1 LQQIGFALLNY
12 QEAHGRLPPAVVQ
25 GKDGKPLLSW
35 RVLILPYL
43 GEDKLYRQF
52 RLDEAWD
59 GPHNKSLLSSMPK
72 TFAPPRVVGRTWEPE
87 TTFYQVL
94 TGPGTAFDGA
104 QGMRLPQDFPDGTAN
119 TLLVVEAAE
128 AVPWTQPTDLPFD
141 KNKPFPRLGGI
152 FNSEGRFSLFG
163 SNREIGFNVLLGDGS
178 VRFMDPS
185 VSESSLRALATRNG
199 SDSPGTDW

>member
-1 LQQIGFALLNY
+1 
-12 QEAHGRLPPAVVQ
+12 
-25 GKDGKPLLSW
+25 
-35 RVLILPYL
+35 
-43 GEDKLYRQF
+43 
-52 RLDEAWD
+52 
-59 GPHNKSLLSSMPK
+59 
-72 TFAPPRVVGRTWEPE
+72 
-87 TTFYQVL
+87 
-94 TGPGTAFDGA
+94 
-104 QGMRLPQDFPDGTAN
+104 MRLPQDFPDGTAN

-141 KNKPFPRLGGI
+141 KSKPFPRLGGI